1 MSQLNIANVQEFLKE
16 LGELS
21 RKYQIGIQ
29 GCALCEAPYLFEI
42 EGQSDKVYGVT
53 RHYYE
58 YLVFEH
64 PEKIEERGFVHA
76 DSE

>member
-53 RHYYE
+53 RH
-58 YLVFEH
+58 
-64 PEKIEERGFVHA
+64 
-76 DSE
+76 